1 MKRFFTVFVL
11 VFPQFLFSADIAL
24 NLITVEADGSRNT
37 YILADAHKVVV
48 KPNAMSLI
56 GKNGQ
61 VLSSE
66 VSCIL
71 FDQVLES
78 ALPNLESV
86 NVYVFPN
93 PVMDYLV
100 VNGLEG
106 KNAIEVYDMKGV
118 LHKTLQMSGN
128 NIQIAVDDLSEGVYL
143 LRVNHYVV
151 KFIKH

>member
-61 VLSSE
+61 VLSS
-66 VSCIL
+66 
-71 FDQVLES
+71 
-78 ALPNLESV
+78 
-86 NVYVFPN
+86 
-93 PVMDYLV
+93 
-100 VNGLEG
+100 
-106 KNAIEVYDMKGV
+106 
-118 LHKTLQMSGN
+118 
-128 NIQIAVDDLSEGVYL
+128 
-143 LRVNHYVV
+143 
-151 KFIKH
+151 

>member
-1 MKRFFTVFVL
+1 M
-11 VFPQFLFSADIAL
+11 
-24 NLITVEADGSRNT
+24 
-37 YILADAHKVVV
+37 
-48 KPNAMSLI
+48 
-56 GKNGQ
+56 
-61 VLSSE
+61 
-66 VSCIL
+66 
-71 FDQVLES
+71 LES